1 VQEVRWEER
10 RCRAGF
16 GASVTSDFRTSYVI
30 IKISTRSHG
39 SMTVTRD
46 WCCKGD
52 ITSQWEKANLP
63 LSPNSHPLTESR
75 QACTHDYVD
84 HICTHAE
91 FGQCHTGGYFSP
103 YSQSYHSIFITC
115 QHTDALYSYSN
126 SVCPS
131 VCPLC
136 SGILSK
142 RLKIL
147 LYCFHHTVAQ
157 SS

>member
-1 VQEVRWEER
+1 MQEVRWEER

-91 FGQCHTGGYFSP
+91 FGQCHTGGTSP
-103 YSQSYHSIFITC
+103 HIAKVITQFLSRVSTLMHC
-115 QHTDALYSYSN
+115 IHIAIL
-126 SVCPS
+126 SVRPS
-131 VCPLC
+131 VRYVPVFYQNGL
-136 SGILSK
+136 
-142 RLKIL
+142 R
-147 LYCFHHTVAQ
+147 YCYIVFTTQ
-157 SS
+157 